1 MQPGVTP
8 SPPLPRVL
16 VADDQ
21 GDVLDALRLLF
32 RASALDGDFVTSPAA
47 ALDRVASQEYA
58 LALVDLNYTRDTTSG
73 GEGLELVSALRRLHP
88 ALPVGVMTGW
98 GTIDTAVEAMRRGAR
113 SFVQKPWDNT
123 ALLDVVRREIEE
135 ARAARERD
143 ARALRDEA
151 DARLVQRSLLPQ
163 SLPALDGHQLSA
175 AWRPAQGYGG
185 DCYDVAV
192 IEPDVLAV
200 SIADVAGKGLPAA
213 LVMSN
218 LQAAVR
224 AFGDGEQSPREV
236 CTRVNR
242 LLCRHMVSGRFV
254 SFCYAR
260 IDCRGRTITWANAGH
275 NPPLLLRGDGAV
287 EYLAPGGLVMGVQED
302 AVYDERTLHLRP
314 GDRLVFYTDGIT
326 EAMASDGEEYGEARL
341 VDAARRHA
349 AVPALSDTLLADVL
363 AFTGGTL
370 QDDATLITLA
380 CNA

>member
-1 MQPGVTP
+1 VTP

-32 RASALDGDFVTSPAA
+32 RASALDGDFVTSPGA
-47 ALDRVASQEYA
+47 ALDRIASQEYA

-73 GEGLELVSALRRLHP
+73 GEGLELVSALHRLQP
-88 ALPVGVMTGW
+88 ALPVVVMTGW
-98 GTIDTAVEAMRRGAR
+98 GTIETAVEAMRRGAR

-123 ALLDVVRREIEE
+123 ALLEVVCREIEE

-143 ARALRDEA
+143 ARAVRDEA

-163 SLPALDGHQLSA
+163 ALPAPDGYQLSA

-185 DCYDVAV
+185 DCYDVAPL
-192 IEPDVLAV
+192 ESGLLAV

-224 AFGDGEQSPREV
+224 AFGDGAASPRDV

-242 LLCRHMVSGRFV
+242 LLCRHMISGRFV

-260 IDCRGRTITWANAGH
+260 LDCDSRRITWANAGH
-275 NPPLLLRGDGAV
+275 NPPLLLRDDGTV
-287 EYLAPGGLVMGVQED
+287 DCLAPSGLVLGVQED
-302 AVYDERTLHLRP
+302 ATYDERTLELRP

-326 EAMASDGEEYGEARL
+326 EAMTADGEEYGEARL
-341 VDAARRHA
+341 VESARRHA
-349 AVPALSDTLLADVL
+349 TVPALSDALLSDVL
-363 AFTGGTL
+363 AFTGGAL
-370 QDDATLITLA
+370 QDDATLITVA
-380 CNA
+380 CSG